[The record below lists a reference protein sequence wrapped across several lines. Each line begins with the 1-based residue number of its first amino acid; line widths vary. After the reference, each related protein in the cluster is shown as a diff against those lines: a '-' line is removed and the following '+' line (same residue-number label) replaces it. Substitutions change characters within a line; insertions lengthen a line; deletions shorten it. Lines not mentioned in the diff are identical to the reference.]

1 MLNEITIEMDN
12 KLPSIDDSNSSEDYS
27 RDEEKWTK
35 RHNEFLQKLC
45 DDSKNACIKHNIS
58 SKRKLYYY
66 RALSLPTMIIP
77 IITAGINEYIS
88 DNYKYITTSFMVL
101 SSGCGLINTLYNFGK
116 SSQQHNEYAGK
127 YSDLCQEIA
136 YVLCRSKKN
145 RIACDVSM
153 QKYIYK
159 TQSLNSNAPML

>member
-1 MLNEITIEMDN
+1 
-12 KLPSIDDSNSSEDYS
+12 
-27 RDEEKWTK
+27 
-35 RHNEFLQKLC
+35 
-45 DDSKNACIKHNIS
+45 
-58 SKRKLYYY
+58 
-66 RALSLPTMIIP
+66 MILP
-77 IITAGINEYIS
+77 IITAAINEYIS

-101 SSGCGLINTLYNFGK
+101 SSGCSLVNTLYNFGK

-127 YSDLCQEIA
+127 YSDLCQEIE
-136 YVLCRSKKN
+136 YTLCRSKKN

>member
-1 MLNEITIEMDN
+1 MLNEITVELD
-12 KLPSIDDSNSSEDYS
+12 KPPSIDSNSSDDYS
-27 RDEEKWTK
+27 REEEKWTK
-35 RHNEFLQKLC
+35 KHNEFLQKLC
-45 DDSKNACIKHNIS
+45 DDSKNLCKKHDLACKY
-58 SKRKLYYY
+58 KLYYY
-66 RALSLPTMIIP
+66 RALSIPVMTLP

-88 DNYKYITTSFMVL
+88 NDYKYITTSLMIL

-127 YSDLCQEIA
+127 YSGLCQEIE
-136 YVLCRSKKN
+136 YTLCRSKKN

>member
-35 RHNEFLQKLC
+35 KHNEFLQKLC
-45 DDSKNACIKHNIS
+45 DDSKSISIKHNIAC
-58 SKRKLYYY
+58 KYKLYYY
-66 RALSLPTMIIP
+66 RALSTQTLILP
-77 IITAGINEYIS
+77 IISAAINQYIS
-88 DNYKYITTSFMVL
+88 DDLKYINTSFMVL
-101 SSGCGLINTLYNFGK
+101 SSGCSLVNTLYNFGK

-127 YSDLCQEIA
+127 YSDLCQEIE
-136 YVLCRSKKN
+136 YTLCRSKKN
-145 RIACDVSM
+145 RQACEVSM